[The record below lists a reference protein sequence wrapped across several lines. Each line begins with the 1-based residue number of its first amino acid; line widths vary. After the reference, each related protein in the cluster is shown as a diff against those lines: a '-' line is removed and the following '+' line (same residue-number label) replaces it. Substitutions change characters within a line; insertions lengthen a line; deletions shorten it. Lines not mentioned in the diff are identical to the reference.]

1 MKSAPVSD
9 LRNYTSITHEVHEGS
24 PVYLTKN
31 GKEKY
36 ALVDID
42 EWQKM
47 KATLALFTEIQKG
60 VLSLEQE
67 GALTFDEFEAKFED

>member
-9 LRNYTSITHEVHEGS
+9 LRNYTSITHEVREGS

-31 GKEKY
+31 GIEKY

-47 KATLALFTEIQKG
+47 KATLSLFTEIQKG

-67 GALTFDEFEAKFED
+67 GAMTIDELDAQFKD